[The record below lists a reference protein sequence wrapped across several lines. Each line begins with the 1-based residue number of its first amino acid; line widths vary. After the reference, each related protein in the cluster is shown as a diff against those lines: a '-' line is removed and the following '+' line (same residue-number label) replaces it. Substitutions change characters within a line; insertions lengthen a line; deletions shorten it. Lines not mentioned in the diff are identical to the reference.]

1 MAKKFGAGLATGV
14 LATVGALAAG
24 LFTYKK
30 KVVDPQEQ
38 HEQKIEENR
47 KKANRK
53 SYAAHQ
59 A

>member
-1 MAKKFGAGLATGV
+1 MAKKFGAGVATGV
-14 LATVGALAAG
+14 AATLGALAAG

-30 KVVDPQEQ
+30 KVIEPE
-38 HEQKIEENR
+38 EELNNKIEENR

-53 SYAAHQ
+53 SFSAHQ